1 MIDKKDKK
9 IDDELLEDVVGGKF
23 LFSDRL
29 FGKKNEDDKNPNV
42 VLSDNKPGQRVTTP
56 DTIMP
61 A

>member
-29 FGKKNEDDKNPNV
+29 FGKKNEDDKKLNV
-42 VLSDNKPGQRVTTP
+42 SDNIPGQRVTTP
-56 DTIMP
+56 ETIMR